1 MGSRKNGSR
10 KENGRMN
17 KMEEW
22 KMGKAKRGMAGMLAI
37 VLVLTG
43 VPMYRTEV
51 RAAQSG
57 DF

>member
-1 MGSRKNGSR
+1 
-10 KENGRMN
+10 MN

-37 VLVLTG
+37 VLVLIG